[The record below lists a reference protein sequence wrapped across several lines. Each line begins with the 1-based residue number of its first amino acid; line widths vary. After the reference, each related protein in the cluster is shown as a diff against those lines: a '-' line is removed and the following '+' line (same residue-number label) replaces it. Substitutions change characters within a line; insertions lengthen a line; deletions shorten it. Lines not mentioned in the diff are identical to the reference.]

1 MPDNNPIADVQV
13 KDCRLAVVQITWK
26 DGMHRTIATSK
37 AADLVSVG
45 IMVKGGASPQ
55 EIEAAF
61 PGRIVAEPR
70 GLPDVLRRLVEG
82 SEN

>member
-1 MPDNNPIADVQV
+1 
-13 KDCRLAVVQITWK
+13 
-26 DGMHRTIATSK
+26 
-37 AADLVSVG
+37 VSVG
-45 IMVKGGASPQ
+45 IMVRGGASPQ

-70 GLPDVLRRLVEG
+70 PLPDVLRRLVEG